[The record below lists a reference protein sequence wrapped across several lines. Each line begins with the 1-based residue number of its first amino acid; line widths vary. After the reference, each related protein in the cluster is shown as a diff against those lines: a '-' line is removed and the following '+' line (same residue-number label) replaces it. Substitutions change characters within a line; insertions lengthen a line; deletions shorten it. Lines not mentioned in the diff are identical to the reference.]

1 MGNENELSVLVL
13 YYDNLVHFLS
23 FLVGLAGIAI
33 IFTGI
38 VRALWEFLYQKK
50 YCFPHARLILGSH
63 LVLGLDFFVG
73 KDIIDTVVLRPTT
86 ISYLDL
92 ATLITVVGVRIILNY
107 FLIRELKEIEKDEEE
122 KQFRQRLRSKAKKL
136 LRGSSK

>member
-1 MGNENELSVLVL
+1 MSSDIASFIQL
-13 YYDNLVHFLS
+13 YDYFVHFLS

-92 ATLITVVGVRIILNY
+92 ATLITVVGVRIILNH
-107 FLIRELKEIEKDEEE
+107 FLIRELKEIEHDEEE
-122 KQFRQRLRSKAKKL
+122 KHFRQRLRSKAKHL
-136 LRGSSK
+136 LGGKK